1 MKIGPIRIST
11 LIPVLAYFLAG
22 QQPPPGSPQVSIRLN
37 VNLVQLPVTVTDSK
51 GRPVGGLAMSAF
63 RLFVDGVPQPLTAF
77 NGEDAPVTAG
87 IVVDNSASMA
97 TKQPVVIAAALAFAR
112 GSNPLD
118 QMFVVHFSDHTRLGL
133 PADTPFTGKTS
144 ELETAVSRFE
154 LGGTPALYDALIF
167 AQSRFERAAY
177 PRRVLLVITD
187 GADNS
192 SHATLAG
199 ALAVVEKAGIV
210 LYTIGAFDESD
221 RDRNIAALT
230 QLANDTGGRAFFPNA
245 VADTTKICEE
255 IAREIRRQYNLGF
268 PGAED
273 GKYHHIEVTARDPRY
288 GELRVS
294 TRPGY
299 FAVKP

>member
-22 QQPPPGSPQVSIRLN
+22 QQPPPESPQVSIRLN

-133 PADTPFTGKTS
+133 PADTPFTG
-144 ELETAVSRFE
+144 
-154 LGGTPALYDALIF
+154 
-167 AQSRFERAAY
+167 
-177 PRRVLLVITD
+177 
-187 GADNS
+187 
-192 SHATLAG
+192 
-199 ALAVVEKAGIV
+199 
-210 LYTIGAFDESD
+210 
-221 RDRNIAALT
+221 
-230 QLANDTGGRAFFPNA
+230 
-245 VADTTKICEE
+245 
-255 IAREIRRQYNLGF
+255 
-268 PGAED
+268 
-273 GKYHHIEVTARDPRY
+273 
-288 GELRVS
+288 
-294 TRPGY
+294 
-299 FAVKP
+299 